1 MQCVIDGSESA
12 PLRGGVDSL
21 ACGSTVG
28 EWEPVTDEGSV
39 PGRSVSQPIGIA
51 GAMLAVVAW
60 GASGVLAK
68 AIDLPSLVVVVY
80 RFWLSTF
87 VFLGY
92 LGVVGLRGSGFGLT
106 WRKLW
111 IALPGGLG
119 LAADVAFFFSAVK
132 LTTVANA
139 TVVAALQPLLMM
151 YLGSRLLGEHVRR
164 AQVAWS
170 VVALAGVSLL
180 VFGSAGLPEWSLT
193 GDLLSVGALFAWTA
207 YLFFS
212 KATEGRLTPLEYT
225 TATGL
230 ITAAVNT
237 PLIFV
242 FGQELSWPD
251 QRSWVLL
258 GAMVFGSG
266 MCAHLLMNWSLRRIP
281 VWFGSTVLSMLIP
294 ASAAA
299 MAWLFL
305 GEAVTGFQ
313 AAGIAVTLLALVAIT
328 SLGKS
333 PKPGP
338 SPDSPKEAQVNMKED

>member
-1 MQCVIDGSESA
+1 MSEDKR
-12 PLRGGVDSL
+12 P
-21 ACGSTVG
+21 VG
-28 EWEPVTDEGSV
+28 RMPIGQS
-39 PGRSVSQPIGIA
+39 IGIA
-51 GAMLAVVAW
+51 GALLAVLAW

-80 RFWLSTF
+80 RFWLSSF

-92 LGVVGLRGSGFGLT
+92 LAVVGMRRGDARLT

-139 TVVAALQPLLMM
+139 TVVAALQPMLMM
-151 YLGSRLLGEHVRR
+151 YLGSRLLGERVRR
-164 AQVAWS
+164 AQVMWS
-170 VVALAGVSLL
+170 VVALGGVSLL
-180 VFGSAGLPEWSLT
+180 VFGSAGLPEWSLR

-212 KATEGRLTPLEYT
+212 KATEGRLAPLEYT
-225 TATGL
+225 AATGL
-230 ITAAVNT
+230 ITAVVNT

-251 QRSWVLL
+251 NRSWALL
-258 GAMVFGSG
+258 GLMVFGSG

-305 GEAVTGFQ
+305 GEAITIFQ
-313 AAGIAVTLLALVAIT
+313 AAGIAVTLFALVAIT
-328 SLGKS
+328 SVANTTKAEQ
-333 PKPGP
+333 P
-338 SPDSPKEAQVNMKED
+338 STSHQGGRPTVKED